1 MLDED
6 LAELYQVRTKA
17 LIQAVKRNRSR
28 FPEDFMFR
36 LNTEEAEKMR
46 SQIVTASKRN
56 IRYSPFSLYEII
68 QEMKLS
74 ASMAGIGFIHDEP
87 PGK

>member
-1 MLDED
+1 
-6 LAELYQVRTKA
+6 VRTKD

-28 FPEDFMFR
+28 FSEDFMFR
-36 LNTEEAEKMR
+36 LNTEETEKMR
-46 SQIVTASKRN
+46 SRIVTASKRN

-74 ASMAGIGFIHDEP
+74 ASMAGIGFILDEP